1 MPEVAATIE
10 FKMYNARVAMA
21 AGLTHIEEQVK
32 AIERAVTENP
42 NLTFDLAKT
51 VVESTCKTIL
61 KERKILFDTS
71 DNLPKLFK
79 AVVMNLPLL
88 PVAASAEIEARRS
101 LAQTMNGLHTA
112 LHGVCELRNKHG
124 FASHGKEDLRP
135 PLGTIQALL
144 AAQTADTIIGFF
156 HRLHLQDRKQ
166 AEGARLAYED
176 NVEFNNY
183 VDEGNEPVRIFD
195 LSYQPSEVLFSV
207 DLKAYRTLLTEFDVE
222 DDSNGGNGETNIPGE
237 PA

>member
-1 MPEVAATIE
+1 MPELEATIE
-10 FKMYNARVAMA
+10 FTMYNSREAMA

-61 KERKILFDTS
+61 KDRKVTFEAG

-79 AVVMNLPLL
+79 TVVMNLPML
-88 PVAASAEIEARRS
+88 PVAASAEVEARRS

-112 LHGVCELRNKHG
+112 LHGVCELRNIHG
-124 FASHGKEDLRP
+124 FASHGKEESHP

-156 HRLHLQDRKQ
+156 HRLHLQDRTRPDVS
-166 AEGARLAYED
+166 RLAYED
-176 NVEFNNY
+176 NVEFNEY
-183 VDEGNEPVRIFD
+183 VDDANEAVRIFD
-195 LSYQPSEVLFSV
+195 LRYQPSEVLFSV
-207 DLKAYRTLLTEFDVE
+207 DSEAYRTLLSEFDVE
-222 DDSNGGNGETNIPGE
+222 GDLNDESEETNAPG
-237 PA
+237 ASA

>member
-10 FKMYNARVAMA
+10 FRMYNARVAMA

-32 AIERAVTENP
+32 AIELAVTENP

-61 KERKILFDTS
+61 KERKITFDAN

-79 AVVMNLPLL
+79 TVVMNLPML

-112 LHGVCELRNKHG
+112 LHGVCELRNLHG
-124 FASHGKEDLRP
+124 FASHGKEEPCP
-135 PLGTIQALL
+135 PLGSIQALL

-156 HRLHLQDRKQ
+156 HRLHLQDRTQPGVPK
-166 AEGARLAYED
+166 LSYED
-176 NVEFNNY
+176 NIGFNDY
-183 VDEGNEPVRIFD
+183 VDEANESVRIFD
-195 LSYQPSEVLFSV
+195 LNYQPSEVLFSV
-207 DLKAYRTLLTEFDVE
+207 DLEAYRTLLADFDEE
-222 DDSNGGNGETNIPGE
+222 DSDGESGEACPPG
-237 PA
+237 ASA

>member
-1 MPEVAATIE
+1 MPEATSKIE
-10 FKMYNARVAMA
+10 FRMYNARVAMA

-32 AIERAVTENP
+32 AIELAVTENP

-61 KERKILFDTS
+61 KERKVTFDAN

-79 AVVMNLPLL
+79 TVVMNLPML

-112 LHGVCELRNKHG
+112 LHGVCELRNLHG
-124 FASHGKEDLRP
+124 FASHGKEESHP
-135 PLGTIQALL
+135 PLGFIQALL

-156 HRLHLQDRKQ
+156 HRLHLQDRTQPGPK
-166 AEGARLAYED
+166 LAYED
-176 NVEFNNY
+176 NVEFNDY
-183 VDEGNEPVRIFD
+183 VDEANEAVRIFD
-195 LSYQPSEVLFSV
+195 LRYQPSEVLFSV
-207 DLKAYRTLLTEFDVE
+207 DLEAYRTLLAEFDIE
-222 DDSNGGNGETNIPGE
+222 EGSNGEPGETNAPGVS
-237 PA
+237 A

>member
-1 MPEVAATIE
+1 MPEAAATIE
-10 FKMYNARVAMA
+10 FRMYNARVAMA

-42 NLTFDLAKT
+42 SLTFDLAKT

-61 KERKILFDTS
+61 KERKITFDAG

-79 AVVMNLPLL
+79 TVVMNLPML

-112 LHGVCELRNKHG
+112 LHGVCELRNMHG
-124 FASHGKEDLRP
+124 FASHGKEESHP
-135 PLGTIQALL
+135 PLGSIQALL

-156 HRLHLQDRKQ
+156 HRLHLQDRTQ
-166 AEGARLAYED
+166 AEGSRLAYE
-176 NVEFNNY
+176 NSVEFNDY
-183 VDEGNEPVRIFD
+183 VDEANEPVRIFD
-195 LSYQPSEVLFSV
+195 LRYQPSEVLFSV
-207 DLKAYRTLLTEFDVE
+207 DLEAYRTLLAEFDVE
-222 DDSNGGNGETNIPGE
+222 EDSNGESGETNAPGVS
-237 PA
+237 A